1 MQALRGVSLAL
12 RGGEVH
18 AILGENGAGKS
29 TLAAILSGT
38 LTPTRGELILD
49 GTPVRFKN
57 TAEARALGIDIVH
70 QHFMLVPAFTVRENL
85 LLFGADPSQAKDL
98 PLDAVAAELTVG
110 EQQRVE
116 IARALGSG
124 GKVVIFDEPT
134 AVLTAEESDSLLNQ
148 MRELRAEGRAI
159 VLITHRVE
167 EALAIADRMT
177 VLRSGEV
184 VASYRAGEATAETL
198 EQQIAGGRFERPSRG
213 RGESGQARI
222 IVEGLVV
229 RADRG
234 HRAVDGVSFS
244 VAAGEVFGIGGVD
257 GNGQVELAEALAGVR
272 PIESGTVQWEG
283 RLAYIPPDRNRDGL
297 ALAMSVLDNLLIAGH
312 RKRAL
317 RRSGLIVPWLARA
330 WGEKIVRRFS
340 VRPPDLDRPVVTLSG
355 GNRQKVVAG
364 RELEETPDV
373 LIAVYPTRGLDV
385 RSQADVH
392 QCILEAREAGC
403 AVVVVSADWD
413 ELNAIA
419 DRVQMMS
426 HGRWKEA
433 M

>member
-1 MQALRGVSLAL
+1 
-12 RGGEVH
+12 
-18 AILGENGAGKS
+18 
-29 TLAAILSGT
+29 
-38 LTPTRGELILD
+38 
-49 GTPVRFKN
+49 
-57 TAEARALGIDIVH
+57 
-70 QHFMLVPAFTVRENL
+70 
-85 LLFGADPSQAKDL
+85 
-98 PLDAVAAELTVG
+98 
-110 EQQRVE
+110 
-116 IARALGSG
+116 
-124 GKVVIFDEPT
+124 
-134 AVLTAEESDSLLNQ
+134 
-148 MRELRAEGRAI
+148 
-159 VLITHRVE
+159 
-167 EALAIADRMT
+167 
-177 VLRSGEV
+177 
-184 VASYRAGEATAETL
+184 
-198 EQQIAGGRFERPSRG
+198 
-213 RGESGQARI
+213 
-222 IVEGLVV
+222 
-229 RADRG
+229 
-234 HRAVDGVSFS
+234 VDGVSFS